1 MTTGRKEFS
10 LLELNSCVRTA
21 VQEALPDRYWV
32 RAEISEARIHASGH
46 CYLELIEKEE
56 STGRTIAK
64 ARATIWANIFKLL
77 RPWFEE
83 TTGQLFVPGIK
94 ILIEVSPSFHE
105 LYGYSLTVYDIDPT
119 YTLGDAARR
128 RAAILQQL
136 RDEGVAEM
144 NKELVWPLLPQRFA
158 IISSPS
164 AAGYGDFINQLQN
177 NPYGYK
183 IYTALFPASMQG
195 EQTEQSI
202 INALDRINGYEQLFD
217 GVVIIRGG
225 GATSDLNS
233 FDSYPLAAN
242 VAQFPLPIITGIG
255 HERDDT
261 VIDMVANTRVK
272 TPTAAA
278 EWIIAR
284 IHEADTSAA
293 TLAHTIGEEIRNRIL
308 REKQLLQRT
317 TSSLPLLVE
326 RRILNERHK
335 AELWSEQLKHT
346 LRTRLDA
353 EKSRLGNMEKTV
365 QLVSPQSLLERGYSL
380 TLHNNKV
387 IKRVT
392 DLAEGEIIE
401 TLLADGSVKS
411 RVENIQPSNN
421 K

>member
-1 MTTGRKEFS
+1 M
-10 LLELNSCVRTA
+10 
-21 VQEALPDRYWV
+21 
-32 RAEISEARIHASGH
+32 
-46 CYLELIEKEE
+46 
-56 STGRTIAK
+56 
-64 ARATIWANIFKLL
+64 
-77 RPWFEE
+77 
-83 TTGQLFVPGIK
+83 
-94 ILIEVSPSFHE
+94 
-105 LYGYSLTVYDIDPT
+105 
-119 YTLGDAARR
+119 
-128 RAAILQQL
+128 
-136 RDEGVAEM
+136 
-144 NKELVWPLLPQRFA
+144 
-158 IISSPS
+158 
-164 AAGYGDFINQLQN
+164 
-177 NPYGYK
+177 
-183 IYTALFPASMQG
+183 
-195 EQTEQSI
+195 
-202 INALDRINGYEQLFD
+202 
-217 GVVIIRGG
+217 
-225 GATSDLNS
+225 
-233 FDSYPLAAN
+233 
-242 VAQFPLPIITGIG
+242 AQFPLPVITGIG

-261 VIDMVANTRVK
+261 VLDAVANTRVK

-284 IHEADTSAA
+284 IHEADTCAA

-353 EKSRLGNMEKTV
+353 EKSRLDNMEKTV

-387 IKRVT
+387 IKHVT